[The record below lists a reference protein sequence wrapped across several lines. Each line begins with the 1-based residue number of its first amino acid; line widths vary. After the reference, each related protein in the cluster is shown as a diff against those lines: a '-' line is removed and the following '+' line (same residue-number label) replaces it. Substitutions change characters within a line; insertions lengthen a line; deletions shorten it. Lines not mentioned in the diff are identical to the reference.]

1 MSVCSS
7 GGIQSGARATVGANT
22 GGIAAGRAYCTAVN
36 HGGGGGGT
44 TYVVL
49 VLLDDR

>member
-1 MSVCSS
+1 M
-7 GGIQSGARATVGANT
+7 GANT
-22 GGIAAGRAYCTAVN
+22 GRTAAGRAYCTAVN